1 MGKVYRQVLE
11 FKRKYPFTIGWRL
24 KKNAAI
30 VEMHMNPGEEPLYS
44 FFGQKNDRSFDIFGT
59 AVVTLTNKRILIG
72 RKRVIFGYF
81 LDSITP
87 DLFNDLSIHSGI
99 VWGKVNIDTVK
110 ELVTLSDVGVGA
122 LREIETNIS
131 AYMMEKKKEYYNDRE
146 KKD

>member
-11 FKRKYPFTIGWRL
+11 FKRKYSSTIGWRL

-30 VEMHMNPGEEPLYS
+30 VEMHMNPDEEALYS

-81 LDSITP
+81 LNSITP
-87 DLFNDLSIHSGI
+87 DLFNDLKIRSGI
-99 VWGKVNIDTVK
+99 IWGKVYIETVR
-110 ELVTLSDVGVGA
+110 ELVVLSNVSIDS

-131 AYMMEKKKEYYNDRE
+131 TYMMEKKKEYFNAERDER
-146 KKD
+146 